1 MSGFEVNKIIASV
14 IIAIIIF
21 AVIGFIGNLLVNL
34 DDNDEQKTAYKI
46 DLSEISTESI
56 NQTASNS
63 VIVEPISP
71 ILVNAS
77 LEKGE
82 KIFKK
87 CGSCHNYEKGSANK
101 VGPNL
106 WNIINR
112 SKASAGGFAYSKALV
127 ELGGEWTYDEIAEFL
142 YKPKEYV
149 KGTKMNFAGLKN
161 VEDMLFKANEIELL
175 IKKNSSSA
183 VNIMSDFIIGT
194 SKQSSS

>member
-34 DDNDEQKTAYKI
+34 DDNNDQKTAYKI
-46 DLSEISTESI
+46 DLNEIPTESI

-63 VIVEPISP
+63 VIAEPISP

-77 LEKGE
+77 LAKGE

-87 CGSCHNYEKGSANK
+87 CGTCHNYKKDSKSK

-106 WNIINR
+106 WNLINR
-112 SKASAGGFAYSKALV
+112 PKANVTGFAYSKALADYGGTWTFE
-127 ELGGEWTYDEIAEFL
+127 ELNGFL
-142 YKPKEYV
+142 YKPKEYI
-149 KGTKMNFAGLKN
+149 KGTKMNFAGLRNTKDRADL
-161 VEDMLFKANEIELL
+161 VLWLRQL
-175 IKKNSSSA
+175 
-183 VNIMSDFIIGT
+183 SDNPVPLP
-194 SKQSSS
+194 